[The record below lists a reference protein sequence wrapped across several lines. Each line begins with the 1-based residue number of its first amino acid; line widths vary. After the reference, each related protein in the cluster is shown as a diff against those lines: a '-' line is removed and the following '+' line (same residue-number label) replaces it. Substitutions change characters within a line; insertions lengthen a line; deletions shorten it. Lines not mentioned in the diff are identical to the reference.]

1 MRLLWFFIGVSA
13 VSLGIWAVWGG
24 SWEERFSLDGSVAM
38 LRVAGSWAWAAGIG
52 LLVAD
57 LVFPVPGTVV
67 MSALGYL
74 YGTVAGGLAASFGAF
89 AAGICGYGVG
99 RLFGEKSARRWL
111 GDLDFEKGRVLFAKG
126 GGWMIALSRSL
137 PILPEVLAC
146 TAGLVR
152 MPFGRFAPALACGS
166 LPMGF
171 LFAGIGAA
179 GHEAPGWALVFNLV
193 VPAVLWIGA
202 RWLMTMGEKGRS
214 EGG

>member
-1 MRLLWFFIGVSA
+1 MRLLLGFLAVSA
-13 VSLGIWAVWGG
+13 VSLGIWMIWGG
-24 SWEERFSLDGSVAM
+24 AWEDRFSLEGSVAM
-38 LRVAGSWAWAAGIG
+38 LEGAGGWAWAAGIG
-52 LLVAD
+52 LLMAD

-74 YGTVAGGLAASFGAF
+74 YGTVLGGLAASFGAF
-89 AAGICGYGVG
+89 AAGVLGYGVG
-99 RLFGEKSARRWL
+99 RLFGERTARRWL
-111 GDLDFEKGRVLFAKG
+111 GDLDFEKGRMLFSQG

-152 MPFGRFAPALACGS
+152 MPFGRFVPALACGS

-179 GHEAPGWALVFNLV
+179 GHDAPGWALVFNLV
-193 VPAVLWIGA
+193 VPAVLWVPA
-202 RWLMTMGEKGRS
+202 KRLMGGGGKG
-214 EGG
+214 